1 MRRTALIIG
10 LAAATAAGPAAAR
23 TVLGAGALSCERWS
37 ADRQAGEAYVPSAQ
51 WVLGY
56 LSRADRV
63 RKGGQ
68 LHAVGSNEVIT
79 WLDQYCGAHPRDGL
93 ETAAY
98 RLEIDI
104 AGHALRPPPAQAKA
118 GAQAKAEAKAKAGSK
133 EKASTKAHAKVKA
146 ASKPKAKP
154 KPRHPAQPP
163 PPPPPPEPPPE
174 PPF

>member
-10 LAAATAAGPAAAR
+10 LVAVTAAGPAAAR

-37 ADRQAGEAYVPSAQ
+37 ADRQDGEAYVPSAQ

-68 LHAVGSNEVIT
+68 LHAVGSSEVIT

-93 ETAAY
+93 ETAAF
-98 RLEIDI
+98 RLEVDI
-104 AGHALRPPPAQAKA
+104 AGHALGPPP
-118 GAQAKAEAKAKAGSK
+118 AKAKAGSK
-133 EKASTKAHAKVKA
+133 EKPPAKAHAKAKT
-146 ASKPKAKP
+146 ASKAKTRP

-163 PPPPPPEPPPE
+163 PPPPPPPE
-174 PPF
+174 PPEMPPF